1 MVHYLHFRILEFSL
15 TRPRFVAHLPRCGL
29 MILGEILYLDGL
41 GDGTTG
47 LQADP
52 PSTASHDPRLFTNG
66 SLDSSGFHDFKVE
79 DWILTTY
86 MFLYIFF
93 SSATSRRTKTS
104 STWTVGSCSPA
115 KVPWWCQ
122 GNCGGFGCGV
132 SETQRN
138 NDNLIEVWLEP
149 HEHA

>member
-1 MVHYLHFRILEFSL
+1 
-15 TRPRFVAHLPRCGL
+15 

-93 SSATSRRTKTS
+93 PVQHLAGQRPPALGRWAAALQRRCHGDVRV
-104 STWTVGSCSPA
+104 TV
-115 KVPWWCQ
+115 
-122 GNCGGFGCGV
+122 
-132 SETQRN
+132 
-138 NDNLIEVWLEP
+138 EVLDVACKRHREITTI
-149 HEHA
+149 